1 VGEFSDG
8 WIWGYG
14 TAKLI
19 LLKSV
24 LVGKGIGRFNASDV
38 RAGTI
43 NKVFENILILL
54 SKGKIE
60 NYKKRAYAA

>member
-1 VGEFSDG
+1 MGEFSDG

-14 TAKLI
+14 TTELN

-24 LVGKGIGRFNASDV
+24 LVETGIGGFNGSDV
-38 RAGTI
+38 RAGKI
-43 NKVFENILILL
+43 NIIFENILILL

-60 NYKKRAYAA
+60 NYKKRVYTA